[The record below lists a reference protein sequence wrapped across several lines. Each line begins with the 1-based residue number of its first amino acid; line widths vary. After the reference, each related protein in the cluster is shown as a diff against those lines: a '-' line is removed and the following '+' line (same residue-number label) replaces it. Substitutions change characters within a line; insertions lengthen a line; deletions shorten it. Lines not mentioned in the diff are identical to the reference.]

1 VCALPRPRRRR
12 LSRPALIAG
21 ALLIAASVTGVAVL
35 LGVFASETVK
45 RVQLEQ
51 QANAVDTNFAPN
63 VSDDVRKLVA
73 RHTPVLAMANADYDP
88 IEARIYL
95 NEPPSVRIAGR
106 CITEL
111 TPRPAGLPADACI
124 TAATLPRTV
133 ERRTRLDITGLDA
146 ANEVGY
152 KDLYDRLAPDFQRV
166 TYVDVQ
172 TQPGTV
178 IVNYWLFY
186 FFNFNPADIGNHEG
200 DWERVQVRI
209 NANSVADALSYE
221 PSRNPERF
229 ALAISRHRC
238 DSTGSMPA
246 RPWLAI
252 ESDDTHPVVFVGY
265 GSHANYFEAGFKR
278 PGHDGVQCT
287 VIDNAPGERRLKL
300 QPVMIDCAAAAPSWL
315 AFGGGWGAGGPDGPC
330 QHEARDVRLPL
341 R

>member
-1 VCALPRPRRRR
+1 M
-12 LSRPALIAG
+12 
-21 ALLIAASVTGVAVL
+21 L
-35 LGVFASETVK
+35 LGVFASDTV
-45 RVQLEQ
+45 RRIELQRE
-51 QANAVDTNFAPN
+51 ANAVDATFAPN
-63 VSDDVRKLVA
+63 ISDDVRALVA
-73 RHTPVLAMANADYDP
+73 RHVPILALANADYDP

-95 NEPPSVRIAGR
+95 NEPPSVRTAGR
-106 CITEL
+106 CVTDL
-111 TPRPAGLPADACI
+111 APRPATLAADGCV
-124 TAATLPRTV
+124 TVATLPATND
-133 ERRTRLDITGLDA
+133 RRTRLDILGLDV
-146 ANEVGY
+146 ANEAGY
-152 KDLYDRLAPDFQRV
+152 RELYDRLAPDFQRV
-166 TYVDVQ
+166 TYADVQ

-178 IVNYWLFY
+178 IINYWLFY

-209 NANSVADALSYE
+209 NAHSVSQALSYE

-246 RPWLAI
+246 RPWPAI
-252 ESDDTHPVVFVGY
+252 ESENSHPIVYVGY

-300 QPVMIDCAAAAPSWL
+300 QPVMIDCAAASPSWL
-315 AFGGGWGAGGPDGPC
+315 AFGGAWGAGGPDGPC
-330 QHEARDVRLPL
+330 QHEARDARLPL